1 MVVFCVPKKIL
12 GAVGEIKKREMS
24 TFEERRNNKHPLLD
38 HSSTL
43 SLLEQRPHRN
53 GNHRIII
60 SLYNAYAET
69 YRFATYNADVVATA
83 TAS

>member
-1 MVVFCVPKKIL
+1 MLRGFVCPKRNL
-12 GAVGEIKKREMS
+12 GAVGGNEKIGVLQKKGEAATTTS
-24 TFEERRNNKHPLLD
+24 TP
-38 HSSTL
+38 SSTL

-83 TAS
+83 TAN